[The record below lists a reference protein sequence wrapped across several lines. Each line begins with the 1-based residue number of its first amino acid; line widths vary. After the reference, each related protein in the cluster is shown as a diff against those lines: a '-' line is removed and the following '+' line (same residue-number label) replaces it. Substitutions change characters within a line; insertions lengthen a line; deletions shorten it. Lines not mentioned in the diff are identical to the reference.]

1 MDTLKYDYITA
12 TVAIAVNETVDIEKV
27 SVPDGTV
34 VAIGAIV
41 AGDTENRIINLAILQ
56 NNTEVVRSAD
66 VRFSQKTS
74 GGTFRDSMRPVDLA
88 GGRTYEVRIAANQGS
103 ATQAIQVQ
111 VLFMVEKPNQNQY

>member
-12 TVAIAVNETVDIEKV
+12 TVALAVNETLDSEKIGL
-27 SVPDGTV
+27 PDGNV
-34 VAIGAIV
+34 VAIGAVV
-41 AGDTENRIINLAILQ
+41 AGNTENRIINLAVFQ
-56 NNTEVVRSAD
+56 NTTEVVRSAD

-74 GGTFRDSMRPVDLA
+74 GGTFRDSMRPVDLP
-88 GGRTYEVRIAANQGS
+88 GGRTYEVRIASNEGS